1 VCVCVGCVLCVRVCA
16 CVCARRLILRRFHLV
31 NTFEPFIQRRIVV
44 ELPVIKMR
52 PEEQNVLKL
61 LKADLYLQVW
71 RNNFM
76 FAVKQ
81 APKAAKFG
89 PFLVLTGTNC

>member
-1 VCVCVGCVLCVRVCA
+1 VCVCV
-16 CVCARRLILRRFHLV
+16 CVCVCFGVCPASRQKGSLLRQFHLG
-31 NTFEPFIQRRIVV
+31 QRRIVV

-71 RNNFM
+71 RNNFL